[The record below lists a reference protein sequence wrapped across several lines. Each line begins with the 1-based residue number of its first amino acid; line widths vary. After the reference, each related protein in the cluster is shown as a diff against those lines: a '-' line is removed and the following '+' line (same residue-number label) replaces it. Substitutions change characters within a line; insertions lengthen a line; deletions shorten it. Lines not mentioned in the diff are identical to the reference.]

1 MKRSRTDRT
10 SGGGVIMLPHEAGEH
25 LRAAAEQMDLL
36 LESEQTEKCLGHLVA
51 LLRHLRAFRTLASW
65 RRS

>member
-10 SGGGVIMLPHEAGEH
+10 NGGGVIVLPHEACEH
-25 LRAAAEQMDLL
+25 LRAAAKQMDLL

-51 LLRHLRAFRTLASW
+51 LLQHLRAFRQLASW
-65 RRS
+65 KRS